1 MAAEF
6 VLLAIASASASV
18 AALFAILCFFRKQ
31 SPDALTAQGATQI
44 LRVETDIVR
53 AAVEDQ
59 ARGLR
64 HELGQSL
71 KGFQELSI
79 AAFGT
84 LRDGIDAQ
92 VRGFGERLDGGI
104 KAIDEKAVAISTKLN
119 DEMVQMRFEANTNRE
134 TLRGLVEQKLDHSIS
149 QQADASRILRDEL
162 GGNFHRL
169 GTRVSDSLTEAGQ
182 IQKDRLENVTGAL
195 TGLSEKMEKAQDS
208 LRTAV
213 EGRLDAIRQESA
225 TKLDEMRQT
234 VDEKLQ
240 TTLETRLG
248 ESFNRVVEQ
257 LERVHKGI
265 GEMQTLAANVGDLR
279 NVLTNVKVRGTY
291 GEVQLAL
298 LLEQF
303 LSPDQFVKNASVRP
317 DGSERVE
324 YAIKFPADGD
334 QVLLPIDSKF
344 PREDYDHL
352 QEAIAAGDAKLI
364 ARYRRDLENKIK
376 GCAKDIS
383 SKYICPPHT
392 LDFAILFIPTESLY
406 AEVLRQPGLFE
417 QLQRDYRV
425 MIAGPTNLAA
435 LLTSFQLGFRSLA
448 LQKRSS
454 EVWQL
459 LGAIK
464 TEFDRYGTV
473 VNTLSKQLTT
483 ASNSVESLGRR
494 TRAMSRKL
502 KGVET
507 LSDEKTAE
515 GLLGF
520 SAEDLIEGS
529 EGGVMAAKEADPR
542 TACIRG

>member
-1 MAAEF
+1 MSAEL
-6 VLLAIASASASV
+6 VLLVVATGCAGV
-18 AALFAILCFFRKQ
+18 AALFAALCFFRMQ
-31 SPDALTAQGATQI
+31 QLPSALTAQGATQI
-44 LRVETDIVR
+44 LRAETDIVR
-53 AAVEDQ
+53 TAIEDQ

-64 HELGQSL
+64 QELGHSL
-71 KGFQELSI
+71 KGFQELTL

-84 LRDGIDAQ
+84 LRDGIEAQ
-92 VRGFGERLDGGI
+92 VRGFGERLDAGT
-104 KAIDEKAVAISTKLN
+104 KAIDERAAAISTKLN
-119 DEMVQMRFEANTNRE
+119 DEMAQMRTEANANRE
-134 TLRGLVEQKLDHSIS
+134 TLRTLIEQKLDQSIG
-149 QQADASRILRDEL
+149 QQAHASKNLRDEL
-162 GGNFHRL
+162 SDNFHRL
-169 GTRVSDSLTEAGQ
+169 GTRVADSLTEAGQ
-182 IQKDRLENVTGAL
+182 IQKERLDNVTGAL
-195 TGLSEKMEKAQDS
+195 TGLSEKLEKAQDS

-225 TKLDEMRQT
+225 TKLEEMRQT

-240 TTLETRLG
+240 TTLESRLG

-303 LSPDQFVKNASVRP
+303 LSPDQFVKNAGVRP
-317 DGSERVE
+317 DGTERVE
-324 YAIKFPADGD
+324 YAIKFPADGE

-352 QEAIAAGDAKLI
+352 QEAIAAGDAKL
-364 ARYRRDLENKIK
+364 AAQFRRDLENKIK

-383 SKYICPPHT
+383 TKYINPPYT
-392 LDFAILFIPTESLY
+392 LEFAILFIPTESLY

-417 QLQRDYRV
+417 QLQRDYHV
-425 MIAGPTNLAA
+425 IIAGPTNLAA
-435 LLTSFQLGFRSLA
+435 LLTSFQMGFRSLA

-464 TEFDRYGTV
+464 TEFDRYGNV
-473 VNTLSKQLTT
+473 VNALSRQLTT
-483 ASNSVESLGRR
+483 ASNSVENLGKR

-507 LSDEKTAE
+507 LPDSKSAE
-515 GLLGF
+515 RLLGF
-520 SAEDLIEGS
+520 SADNFIGGS
-529 EGGVMAAKEADPR
+529 DDGGL
-542 TACIRG
+542 TAEETALP